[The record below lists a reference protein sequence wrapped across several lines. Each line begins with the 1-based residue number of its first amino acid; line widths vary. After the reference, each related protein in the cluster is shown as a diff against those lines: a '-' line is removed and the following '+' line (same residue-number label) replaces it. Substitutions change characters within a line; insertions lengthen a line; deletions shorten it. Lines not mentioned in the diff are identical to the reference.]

1 MTRSANRLVATVVG
15 AGYLGFG
22 LLGFVVTTAVGF
34 SAPAGG
40 LLLGVQVNPLQ
51 NLAHIAIGVA
61 LLLCGRFSV
70 QVAKTGN
77 AVVGAVMLAFGLV
90 GLFIIGSD
98 GNVFA
103 LNGAGNMLH
112 FGTSIVLLAVGLGA
126 DKGDSQQK
134 RSQPRAGTR

>member
-1 MTRSANRLVATVVG
+1 MTRSANRLVAIVAG
-15 AGYLGFG
+15 AGYLVFG
-22 LLGFVVTTAVGF
+22 LVGFVVTGAVGF
-34 SAPAGG
+34 ASPVGQ

-51 NLAHIAIGVA
+51 NVTHVVIGLA
-61 LLLCGRFSV
+61 LLLCGRFTLTV
-70 QVAKTGN
+70 VKTGN
-77 AVVGAVMLAFGLV
+77 AVIGAVMLLFGLV

-112 FGTSIVLLAVGLGA
+112 FATSIVLLAVGLGA

-134 RSQPRAGTR
+134 RSQPLAGTR